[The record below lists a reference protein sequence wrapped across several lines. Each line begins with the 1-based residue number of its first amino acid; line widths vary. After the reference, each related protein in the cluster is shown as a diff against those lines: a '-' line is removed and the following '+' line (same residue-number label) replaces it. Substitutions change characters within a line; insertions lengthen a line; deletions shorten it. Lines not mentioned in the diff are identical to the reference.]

1 METSEVVTF
10 EVLDE
15 GVELLGGVFI
25 LISESG
31 NTDAESAWHVSDS
44 VDPDGSVKAGVDSHL
59 LKESATLKWTY
70 LSEHLLG
77 SEASDFAKGA
87 WGSLLELDALEA
99 LVHVECVVALNW
111 LQFCLLSVSA
121 HVLVLLL
128 FLPLIN
134 NSIEPFSPH
143 IAPWRVNY

>member
-1 METSEVVTF
+1 METSEVVAF

-15 GVELLGGVFI
+15 RVELLGGVFV
-25 LISESG
+25 LVSKSG
-31 NTDAESAWHVSDS
+31 NTDADSSWDVSDS
-44 VDPDGSVKAGVDSHL
+44 VDPDGSVEAGVDSHFL
-59 LKESATLKWTY
+59 QESETLQSTY
-70 LSEHLLG
+70 LCEHLLL

-87 WGSLLELDALEA
+87 WGSLLKLDALEA

-134 NSIEPFSPH
+134 NSIEPISPH